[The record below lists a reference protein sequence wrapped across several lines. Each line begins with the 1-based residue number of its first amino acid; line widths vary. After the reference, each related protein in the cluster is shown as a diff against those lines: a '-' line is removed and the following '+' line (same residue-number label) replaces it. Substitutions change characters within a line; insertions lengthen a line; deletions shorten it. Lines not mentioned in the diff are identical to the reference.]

1 MRKRMSLGLLA
12 LLFGSFAWAGRP
24 SAGKERPYLETFA
37 VAPKDLASTGRNTY
51 FILEPGYVL
60 HFEGKEGGKKAEL
73 RIAVLDQTRMI
84 AGVETRV
91 VEERETAG
99 GELTEVSRNF
109 YAIAPATGDLYYF
122 GEEVDGYDG
131 GKVVNHEGSWLAGEG
146 ENRFGRAL
154 PGAPQVGQRY
164 YQEIAPR
171 AAMDRAEIVSLTD
184 TMVTPA
190 GTFKD
195 VLKTMET
202 TPLEPGTRE
211 FKHYA
216 AGIGLIKD
224 GALKLT
230 KYGKETPP

>member
-1 MRKRMSLGLLA
+1 MRTRVCLGLLA
-12 LLFGSFAWAGRP
+12 LLFGFAAWAGP
-24 SAGKERPYLETFA
+24 PPAGKELPYLETFT
-37 VAPKDLASTGRNTY
+37 VKPKDLASTGRNAY

-60 HFEGKEGGKKAEL
+60 HFEGKEAGKKTEL
-73 RIAVLDQTRMI
+73 RIAVLDETRVI

-99 GELTEVSRNF
+99 GELKEVSRNF

-122 GEEVDGYDG
+122 GEEVDGYEG
-131 GKVVNHEGSWLAGEG
+131 GKVANHEGSWLAGQG
-146 ENRFGRAL
+146 ENRFGLAL

-171 AAMDRAEIVSLTD
+171 TAMDRAEIVSRSG

-190 GTFKD
+190 GAFKD
-195 VLKTMET
+195 VLKIMET
-202 TPLEPGTRE
+202 TPLEPGVRE

-216 AGIGLIKD
+216 PGIGLIKD
-224 GALKLT
+224 GSLKLT